1 MSTNSSSK
9 RAPSGQRAS
18 ADRRSTESDAPRARK
33 ASSRPHSHEAP
44 SSRRSKAVSARPDAS
59 APGTDWPHAV
69 LQFMRNLFA
78 RQVGLSGKDG
88 HAPAALREPPAS
100 RPGKPPVHSAPM
112 PLPSSGEA
120 KPSHAT
126 LLGISSSQL
135 KRMRHQLSAV
145 LDLHP
150 ATRSVFPHLNY
161 LDKALRRQGADCFRD
176 LPVEV
181 LHKALKQLDSLVQS
195 AHPGPVGL
203 AELRACLVVS
213 AVDRGGPDVD
223 GADAAVHSGES
234 SGLPSHLSDFNLS
247 SKLSVNEVSASD
259 FEHANQQWVVV
270 DDVVTLT
277 KS

>member
-1 MSTNSSSK
+1 MSTIPTSK
-9 RAPSGQRAS
+9 RASSSPRAS
-18 ADRRSTESDAPRARK
+18 ADRRSTESDRKRERSSAASRAGEAAPR
-33 ASSRPHSHEAP
+33 
-44 SSRRSKAVSARPDAS
+44 RRSKAAEPRGDAQAPVSE
-59 APGTDWPHAV
+59 WPQAV
-69 LQFMRNLFA
+69 LQFMRNLFV
-78 RQVGLSGKDG
+78 RQVGLQRKDG
-88 HAPAALREPPAS
+88 QVQMVLREPEPS
-100 RPGKPPVHSAPM
+100 RPSAAPAHSAPM

-126 LLGISSSQL
+126 LLGISSNQL

-213 AVDRGGPDVD
+213 AVDRGGPDID
-223 GADAAVHSGES
+223 GADAAAHSGES

-247 SKLSVNEVSASD
+247 SKLSVSEGSASD
-259 FEHANQQWVVV
+259 FEHAHQQWVVV
-270 DDVVTLT
+270 DEVITLT
-277 KS
+277 KP